1 MLESAEKQ
9 EGLGLRRSRRRKS
22 SKKWWIGLVSLVVL
36 GGLVFGGVF
45 YYQANH
51 FNAHTMINGVK
62 VGGLSVRQALNKLE
76 AAELKNEVYVGEKQI
91 IDGKDTKMGF
101 TSQDLPQV
109 QKVFKTQ
116 QTVFPSSQEKNYILV
131 PSGLAANQSQTLKDQ
146 LKQKIIELNKNLKA
160 PQDAEVKLEQ
170 GKLVV
175 TKSVTGQQYDVTRLL
190 QDYQKQGFQ
199 SKIYLTPVYRQP
211 VRETSARVKNDEKT
225 IQTFLQRTVKFKV
238 QNKVYPLKASQFVKN
253 ASVSKNGELVINS
266 KETKKAI
273 EDQVTKINN
282 AQSTLNKPFQFKT
295 HSGSVITV
303 QGQTYG
309 WALNAKK
316 AADQIL
322 NAFKTGQ
329 NSVVASAIY
338 GNGWGSTAIGYNT
351 TANNGIGNTYAEVS
365 IKQQRIWLY
374 RDGKMV
380 LTTNVVTGRTDVN
393 QDTHPGVWY
402 ILYKRSPSILVGSEV
417 GMLNYHVPV
426 KYWAP
431 FTNDGEGF
439 HDASWRTNWSS
450 SAYFHQG
457 SGGCV
462 NTPPSVM
469 ASVYKD
475 LSVYEPV
482 VVY

>member
-1 MLESAEKQ
+1 MLESAGKQ

-36 GGLVFGGVF
+36 VGLVFGGIF
-45 YYQANH
+45 YYQAYH

-62 VGGLSVRQALNKLE
+62 VGRLSVKQALNKLE

-91 IDGKDTKMGF
+91 LDGKDTKMGF

-116 QTVFPSSQEKNYILV
+116 QTIFPSSQEKNYTLV
-131 PSGLAANQSQTLKDQ
+131 PRDLTANQSQTLKDQ

-170 GKLVV
+170 GQLIVS
-175 TKSVTGQQYDVTRLL
+175 KSVDGQQYDITRLL

-199 SKIYLTPVYRQP
+199 SEIHLTPAYRQP
-211 VRETSARVKNDEKT
+211 IRETSATVKNDEKT
-225 IQTFLQRTVKFKV
+225 IQTFLQRTVNFKV

-253 ASVSKNGELVINS
+253 ASVSKNGDIVINS
-266 KETKKAI
+266 IETKKEI
-273 EDQVTKINN
+273 ENQVKNINKS
-282 AQSTLNKPFQFKT
+282 QSTLNKPFQFKT

-309 WALNAKK
+309 WALNANK
-316 AADQIL
+316 AADQLL

-450 SAYFHQG
+450 SAYIHQG